1 MITLLNSPR
10 LTDFGNY
17 QYRPATLEEVRSL
30 VGEGFQS
37 AIGHKSTAHVL
48 SALLGVEVVSHR
60 MNYRQKPGEQAIV
73 FELIRRPPEG
83 ADLDSQDI
91 INIGY
96 RFGILTRID

>member
-17 QYRPATLEEVRSL
+17 QYRHATLEEVKNL

-37 AIGHKSTAHVL
+37 AIGHKSTAQVL
-48 SALLGVEVVSHR
+48 STLLGVEVVSHR
-60 MNYRQKPGEQAIV
+60 VNYRQKTGEQAII

-83 ADLDSQDI
+83 ATLDSHDI

-96 RFGILTRID
+96 RFGILTRIE